1 MLVYVV
7 SEVHFNL
14 YTLNY
19 VQFQLQNPLLK
30 GVAKALH
37 DSKGSPSKLKF
48 YKAHLIRDDILNK
61 RLL

>member
-1 MLVYVV
+1 MLAYVV

-19 VQFQLQNPLLK
+19 AQVQLQNPLIKRL
-30 GVAKALH
+30 AKTLH
-37 DSKGSPSKLKF
+37 YSKGSPSKLKF
-48 YKAHLIRDDILNK
+48 YKAHLIGDDILNK

>member
-1 MLVYVV
+1 MLA

-19 VQFQLQNPLLK
+19 AQFQLQNPLLK
-30 GVAKALH
+30 RVAKTLH

-48 YKAHLIRDDILNK
+48 YKAHLIGGDILNK